1 MGVQIAFVPSFLLSA
16 CQAEVATGRGAVAPR
31 AKQAAVVI
39 DTLKISTWLSPA
51 GVGDP
56 AWGRAELLPPQPLR
70 LPDVCRAGHA
80 AHAPRDLA
88 LCLGVSVAGLLLWL
102 HMAW

>member
-1 MGVQIAFVPSFLLSA
+1 MLVRREWGEDTHSGGGGTSDGGAGRSFFVLNFLLSA
-16 CQAEVATGRGAVAPR
+16 CQAEVATGWGAVAPG

-56 AWGRAELLPPQPLR
+56 AWGRAELLPLQPLR
-70 LPDVCRAGHA
+70 LPDVSRAGHA
-80 AHAPRDLA
+80 AHAHP
-88 LCLGVSVAGLLLWL
+88 
-102 HMAW
+102 

>member
-1 MGVQIAFVPSFLLSA
+1 M
-16 CQAEVATGRGAVAPR
+16 APG

-70 LPDVCRAGHA
+70 LPDVSRAGHA

-88 LCLGVSVAGLLLWL
+88 LCLGVSVAGLLLRL
-102 HMAW
+102 HLAW